1 MYPLPPPLRRPAQRA
16 LRRGLLRICLTVWWW
31 PAQPSTSGRS
41 RAITGEHGAGTIF
54 FSGCNLELCVL
65 PKRGQISHE
74 NFGTFISES
83 RLYELFQ
90 DLAAQ
95 GAACLDLVTPTHF
108 AHILARV
115 LSRPVP
121 GGLPVV
127 WNCGGYDAVSALR
140 ALEGK
145 VDIYL
150 PDLKYLSPG
159 ARWPLFR
166 RFGLSPGGPGRD
178 LGDVPP
184 AGPCPV

>member
-1 MYPLPPPLRRPAQRA
+1 MICNLCPRRCGA
-16 LRRGLLRICLTVWWW
+16 LRTETEGRGVCRMPEAPVVARAALHQWEEPCL
-31 PAQPSTSGRS
+31 
-41 RAITGEHGAGTIF
+41 TGEHGAGTIF
-54 FSGCNLELCVL
+54 FSGCNLGCVFCQN
-65 PKRGQISHE
+65 RQISRE

-150 PDLKYLSPG
+150 PDL
-159 ARWPLFR
+159 
-166 RFGLSPGGPGRD
+166 
-178 LGDVPP
+178 
-184 AGPCPV
+184 